1 VGRLA
6 SAGMIEREG
15 ELVRLAAG
23 KLSISNE
30 VIVEL
35 LR

>member
-1 VGRLA
+1 
-6 SAGMIEREG
+6 MIEREG

>member
-1 VGRLA
+1 ML
-6 SAGMIEREG
+6 EREG
-15 ELVRLAAG
+15 EVVRLAAG
-23 KLSISNE
+23 KLSVSNE

>member
-1 VGRLA
+1 M
-6 SAGMIEREG
+6 AGMIEREG
-15 ELVRLAAG
+15 ELLRLAPG

>member
-1 VGRLA
+1 
-6 SAGMIEREG
+6 MIEREG
-15 ELVRLAAG
+15 EVVRLAAG
-23 KLSISNE
+23 KLSVSNE